1 MESKIYK
8 FHLKQFPLLLISL
21 SLLFGCISVPQNMT
35 TSQPGSCGNKSDLL
49 AINQFQGSGHRSP
62 YDGQEVR
69 CVPGIVTAI
78 DGNGFYMQ
86 SEIPDEDANTSEGI
100 YVDLLSFA
108 SVKVGDE
115 ILVASGEIREYNPA
129 GLGENSLT
137 RTSIR
142 TSEVEVLSSG
152 NKLPAP
158 VLIGEGG
165 RDIPDRIIE
174 NDVEGYVGR
183 NEALFDPEEDGMDF
197 YESLE
202 SMRVQVNNALAVSSI
217 NSYNEVTVVADG
229 GKNTS
234 GLSPIGVLL
243 LAEDDANPERIMLDD
258 KFIRMPDIL
267 VGDVFTQ
274 PIVGI
279 IDYDFGNFRIQP
291 TEKLVFQSKGL
302 VQQIT
307 DVEPLELKSTQLSV
321 ANLNLLNLSHLE
333 SPQRIES
340 FAYMIVEKLGSPDI
354 LVLQEVMDDDGRLNS
369 NVVSANKNLETFAG
383 EIKRRGGPLYHWFSI
398 DPERNADG
406 GVEGGNIRVVI
417 MFRMDRGMKFLAASP
432 GEAGQEVGLTGQ
444 GANVSLTQNPGLI
457 WPNNSAFRQSRKPI
471 VAQFQFLEQNF
482 FVIGAHFNSKGPDG
496 PLYGDRQPPNLDSE
510 KQRIAQAK
518 AVNGFVK
525 DILEIDPQAKILV
538 SGDLND
544 FPWSV
549 SIQTLAG
556 EQLTNLFDTIDRTL
570 WFTYNHEGNA
580 QVMDQMLLSEA
591 FMKNFVG
598 FKPLNLN
605 SVLPADQQL
614 SDHDP
619 IIAILDFAYYE

>member
-1 MESKIYK
+1 
-8 FHLKQFPLLLISL
+8 
-21 SLLFGCISVPQNMT
+21 
-35 TSQPGSCGNKSDLL
+35 
-49 AINQFQGSGHRSP
+49 
-62 YDGQEVR
+62 
-69 CVPGIVTAI
+69 
-78 DGNGFYMQ
+78 
-86 SEIPDEDANTSEGI
+86 
-100 YVDLLSFA
+100 
-108 SVKVGDE
+108 
-115 ILVASGEIREYNPA
+115 
-129 GLGENSLT
+129 
-137 RTSIR
+137 
-142 TSEVEVLSSG
+142 
-152 NKLPAP
+152 
-158 VLIGEGG
+158 
-165 RDIPDRIIE
+165 
-174 NDVEGYVGR
+174 
-183 NEALFDPEEDGMDF
+183 
-197 YESLE
+197 
-202 SMRVQVNNALAVSSI
+202 
-217 NSYNEVTVVADG
+217 
-229 GKNTS
+229 
-234 GLSPIGVLL
+234 
-243 LAEDDANPERIMLDD
+243 
-258 KFIRMPDIL
+258 
-267 VGDVFTQ
+267 
-274 PIVGI
+274 
-279 IDYDFGNFRIQP
+279 
-291 TEKLVFQSKGL
+291 
-302 VQQIT
+302 
-307 DVEPLELKSTQLSV
+307 
-321 ANLNLLNLSHLE
+321 
-333 SPQRIES
+333 
-340 FAYMIVEKLGSPDI
+340 
-354 LVLQEVMDDDGRLNS
+354 
-369 NVVSANKNLETFAG
+369 LETFGG
-383 EIKRRGGPLYHWFSI
+383 EIKRRGGPVYHWFSI

-417 MFRMDRGMKFLAASP
+417 MFRMDRGMKFLSASP

-538 SGDLND
+538 AGDLND

-591 FMKNFVG
+591 FMQNLVG

-619 IIAILDFAYYE
+619 IIAILDFAYNE